1 MATGEWK
8 RTGRRPAARDA
19 LFLATDTAKMKA
31 DEIFKDDY
39 AKWRYHYPELDSS
52 SQWCKIP

>member
-39 AKWRYHYPELDSS
+39 AKWR
-52 SQWCKIP
+52 